1 MHGRLRLGTR
11 GPDRCALSRNPDRLD
26 LVTHRSVPLRAQ
38 VAHRRSKVDVTHP
51 SLNGSQIDIRPKGA
65 SRERGAELVQVDFQ
79 NWRSKIYCNETN
91 GRAIICPKMKTSQQR
106 AKDDVHL
113 HRHTGRTL
121 KTPQR
126 RPRGLKTRRAIL
138 RKAVNLASLEGLE
151 GLTIGKLASALRI
164 SKSGLFAHFGSKEDL
179 QCAAV
184 DAARDIFVEKVVR
197 PAYEFRG
204 LKRLR
209 ALCENWLSYGE
220 KKVFPGGCF
229 FSAASL
235 EFDDRPGRVRDQ
247 IVVLMKKW
255 LGNLERAARDAQL
268 AGEINKDV
276 DVRQLA
282 FEIQALAMG
291 ANWSSRLFRDQSAFR
306 MVRGAILQRIDQATG
321 TVQLRQ

>member
-1 MHGRLRLGTR
+1 
-11 GPDRCALSRNPDRLD
+11 
-26 LVTHRSVPLRAQ
+26 
-38 VAHRRSKVDVTHP
+38 
-51 SLNGSQIDIRPKGA
+51 
-65 SRERGAELVQVDFQ
+65 
-79 NWRSKIYCNETN
+79 
-91 GRAIICPKMKTSQQR
+91 MKTNQQR
-106 AKDDVHL
+106 AKASA
-113 HRHTGRTL
+113 RPRERNSAAL
-121 KTPQR
+121 KTTQR

-179 QCAAV
+179 QCAVV

-220 KKVFPGGCF
+220 GKVFPGGCF

-247 IVVLMKKW
+247 IVELMKKW
-255 LGNLERAARDAQL
+255 LGNLEYAARDAQL
-268 AGEINKDV
+268 TGEIKKEV

-291 ANWSSRLFRDQSAFR
+291 ANWSSRLFRDPSAFR
-306 MVRGAILQRIDQATG
+306 MVRGTILQRIDQATG
-321 TVQLRQ
+321 TVQSRE

>member
-1 MHGRLRLGTR
+1 LKEAGIHSTSPSVEMEDLKSIVIERTIVLLFGT
-11 GPDRCALSRNPDRLD
+11 
-26 LVTHRSVPLRAQ
+26 
-38 VAHRRSKVDVTHP
+38 
-51 SLNGSQIDIRPKGA
+51 
-65 SRERGAELVQVDFQ
+65 
-79 NWRSKIYCNETN
+79 
-91 GRAIICPKMKTSQQR
+91 KMKTSQERTR
-106 AKDDVHL
+106 ASRRPRRAGLVRKDPL
-113 HRHTGRTL
+113 
-121 KTPQR
+121 R

-151 GLTIGKLASALRI
+151 GLTIGRLASALRI

-220 KKVFPGGCF
+220 ERVFPGGCF

-247 IVVLMKKW
+247 IV
-255 LGNLERAARDAQL
+255 R
-268 AGEINKDV
+268 
-276 DVRQLA
+276 
-282 FEIQALAMG
+282 
-291 ANWSSRLFRDQSAFR
+291 
-306 MVRGAILQRIDQATG
+306 
-321 TVQLRQ
+321 

>member
-1 MHGRLRLGTR
+1 
-11 GPDRCALSRNPDRLD
+11 
-26 LVTHRSVPLRAQ
+26 
-38 VAHRRSKVDVTHP
+38 
-51 SLNGSQIDIRPKGA
+51 
-65 SRERGAELVQVDFQ
+65 
-79 NWRSKIYCNETN
+79 
-91 GRAIICPKMKTSQQR
+91 MKTSQQS
-106 AKDDVHL
+106 AKDVVQP
-113 HRHTGRTL
+113 RRRSGRAL
-121 KTPQR
+121 KAPAR
-126 RPRGLKTRRAIL
+126 RPRGLKTRQAIL
-138 RKAVNLASLEGLE
+138 RKAVDLASLEGLE

-179 QCAAV
+179 QCAVV

-220 KKVFPGGCF
+220 GKVFPGGCF

-247 IVVLMKKW
+247 IVELMKKW
-255 LGNLERAARDAQL
+255 LGNLEHAAREAQL
-268 AGEINKDV
+268 TGEIKKEV

-291 ANWSSRLFRDQSAFR
+291 ANWSSRLFRDPSAFR
-306 MVRGAILQRIDQATG
+306 MVRGTILQRIDQATG
-321 TVQLRQ
+321 SVRSRE

>member
-1 MHGRLRLGTR
+1 
-11 GPDRCALSRNPDRLD
+11 
-26 LVTHRSVPLRAQ
+26 
-38 VAHRRSKVDVTHP
+38 
-51 SLNGSQIDIRPKGA
+51 
-65 SRERGAELVQVDFQ
+65 
-79 NWRSKIYCNETN
+79 
-91 GRAIICPKMKTSQQR
+91 MKTSQQR
-106 AKDDVHL
+106 ANASA
-113 HRHTGRTL
+113 RPRRRNSAAL
-121 KTPQR
+121 KTTQR
-126 RPRGLKTRRAIL
+126 RPRGLKTRQAIL

-179 QCAAV
+179 QCAVV

-197 PAYEFRG
+197 PAYEFHG

-220 KKVFPGGCF
+220 RRVFPGGCF

-255 LGNLERAARDAQL
+255 LGSLEYAARDAQL
-268 AGEINKDV
+268 TGELKKEV

-282 FEIQALAMG
+282 FELQALAMG
-291 ANWSSRLFRDQSAFR
+291 ANWSSRLFRDPSAFR

-321 TVQLRQ
+321 SVQSRE